1 MFFLLPNPSFLLAL
15 VDTHKVWR
23 IEKTIALMIAAT
35 HESDRRPRTG
45 YLVLKL
51 AATVLPG
58 GVIVKAYWFVSL
70 IALS

>member
-1 MFFLLPNPSFLLAL
+1 MCIDQGKKL
-15 VDTHKVWR
+15 
-23 IEKTIALMIAAT
+23 TIALMIVAT

-58 GVIVKAYWFVSL
+58 GVIIKAYWSVSL
-70 IALS
+70 IVLSWNTRVGPGGNSYP